1 MHPATRQVGSS
12 RMRPRGAWLA
22 AAGVACLVFQATLDR
37 VHAQS
42 PSPALA
48 GRVASPEEGPME
60 GVLVSAQQAGSPIT
74 ISVVSGADGRFSFP
88 AAKLAAGHYALR
100 IRAVGY

>member
-1 MHPATRQVGSS
+1 MHAATRQVGNSC
-12 RMRPRGAWLA
+12 MRGRRAWLVA
-22 AAGVACLVFQATLDR
+22 GGVACLVFQAALDR

-42 PSPALA
+42 PSPALT
-48 GRVASPEEGPME
+48 GRVASAEEGPME
-60 GVLVSAQQAGSPIT
+60 GVLVSAQQTGSPIT

-100 IRAVGY
+100 IR